1 MEKSIGKNNAVNK
14 EELVATNKTVAN
26 NREEAV
32 NREKSIE
39 EVESIVLAQSAIME
53 TEELRIADDKKINQ
67 FIDKYIEDQCK
78 RINSK
83 SLDISTKM
91 KIIDMSA
98 AILDAMH
105 TEAVGKKQ
113 IERQELLQKALELIN
128 GVEQKLFTSTG
139 EGENQNLKE
148 AYLDFQ
154 KKASGEI
161 YITGF
166 VERLR
171 NDANIFRILSDKE
184 KEKFISQVISKNIS
198 ELNHL
203 SQSQR
208 RTVLSLSHN
217 EINELMKEAKSPEVK
232 RTLGISLDLLKH
244 IEETLYTE
252 K

>member
-1 MEKSIGKNNAVNK
+1 MNMEKSIGKNNAVNK

-53 TEELRIADDKKINQ
+53 TEELRVADDKKINQ

-113 IERQELLQKALELIN
+113 SERQELLQKALELIN
-128 GVEQKLFTSTG
+128 GVEQKLFASTG

-171 NDANIFRILSDKE
+171 
-184 KEKFISQVISKNIS
+184 VISKNIS

-244 IEETLYTE
+244 IEETIYTE